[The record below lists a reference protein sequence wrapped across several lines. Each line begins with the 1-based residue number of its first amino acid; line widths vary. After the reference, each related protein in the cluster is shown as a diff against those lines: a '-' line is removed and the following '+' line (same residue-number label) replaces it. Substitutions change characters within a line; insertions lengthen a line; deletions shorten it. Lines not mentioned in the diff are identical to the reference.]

1 MSKRWLIGGLVVA
14 IPLVAW
20 GVLMAASWAFRTTVE
35 DSASIAQPV
44 NEIVV
49 GGDGNVK
56 IVADDAAEMVTVDW
70 RSRYFAD
77 RPEVAWHFDGDTLI
91 LDSDCGT
98 FGVIT
103 NCTTHFTLRVP
114 TGVALAVDT
123 SSGDVEVEG
132 ETGALT
138 LATSSGDVVA
148 RAAAPAIALDTSSG
162 DVVVEGSADDVTAST
177 SSGDVEIS
185 IAGEPPTSVRA
196 ETSSGDVLVEVPY
209 ADYDVETETDS
220 GDDDV
225 EGIRQDGAAPRTI
238 LARTSSGD
246 VTVRAA

>member
-1 MSKRWLIGGLVVA
+1 VSRRWLIAGLIVA
-14 IPLVAW
+14 IPIVAW
-20 GVLMAASWAFRTTVE
+20 GVLTAASFAFRTTVE
-35 DSASIAQPV
+35 DTASIAQPV
-44 NEIVV
+44 DEIVV
-49 GGDGNVK
+49 DGSGDVK
-56 IVADDAAEMVTVDW
+56 VVADETAEHVTVDW
-70 RSRYFAD
+70 RSRYFVD
-77 RPEVAWHFDGDTLI
+77 RPEVTWRTDGDTLI

-114 TGVALAVDT
+114 TGIALDVDT

-132 ETGALT
+132 ETGVLT

-162 DVVVEGSADDVTAST
+162 DVVVDGSATDVTAST
-177 SSGDVEIS
+177 SSGDVEIT
-185 IAGEPPTSVRA
+185 IAGEPPDAVRA

-209 ADYDVETETDS
+209 AAYAVETDTDS

-225 EGIRQDGAAPRTI
+225 EGIRQDGAASRTI
-238 LARTSSGD
+238 VARTSSGD
-246 VTVRAA
+246 VKVRAS